1 MRCVVCGRILKGEE
15 FAVDQLHHGPQA
27 DRFLPRHGSVVV
39 LGGKSCVR
47 PAGMTSIIDDNA
59 RPKLAR
65 PKIKLLLAV
74 GLCVLIRRGKTV
86 SKLKD

>member
-1 MRCVVCGRILKGEE
+1 M
-15 FAVDQLHHGPQA
+15 
-27 DRFLPRHGSVVV
+27 
-39 LGGKSCVR
+39 R